1 MNLTF
6 ENAYLE
12 YIEYAK
18 LKLKPQSILKIK
30 SRFNTH
36 ILPYFCDKKIKDISA
51 LDYLNWQK
59 KIENLNY
66 RFKYKKALHYCNVA
80 LWNYL
85 KIFHGVNN
93 NVPSL
98 VGNFKNSYE
107 ITSYSY
113 FTLEEFKLFINH
125 IDTPI
130 YKTLFNFLFFT
141 GCRLGETLALTFNDL
156 KHNCIYINKTLTKE
170 SYNGS
175 RILTLPKTKKSIRT
189 LRIDNMLIE
198 ELAELQIYYIK
209 KFGFFNNDFY
219 IFGGLE
225 PLSPSTIERK
235 KNYYCDK
242 AGLKRIR
249 LHDFRH
255 SHATLLFNNEVPI
268 NLITYRLGH
277 SNINTTL
284 TTYCHLIPENE
295 KRTLEVLNS
304 LR

>member
-36 ILPYFCDKKIKDISA
+36 ILPYFCDRKIKDISA
-51 LDYLNWQK
+51 LDYLEWQK

-98 VGNFKNSYE
+98 VGNFKNNYE

-113 FTLEEFKLFINH
+113 FTLEEFKLFIFYWLQTRRN
-125 IDTPI
+125 IS
-130 YKTLFNFLFFT
+130 
-141 GCRLGETLALTFNDL
+141 
-156 KHNCIYINKTLTKE
+156 IN
-170 SYNGS
+170 
-175 RILTLPKTKKSIRT
+175 I
-189 LRIDNMLIE
+189 
-198 ELAELQIYYIK
+198 
-209 KFGFFNNDFY
+209 
-219 IFGGLE
+219 
-225 PLSPSTIERK
+225 
-235 KNYYCDK
+235 
-242 AGLKRIR
+242 
-249 LHDFRH
+249 
-255 SHATLLFNNEVPI
+255 
-268 NLITYRLGH
+268 
-277 SNINTTL
+277 
-284 TTYCHLIPENE
+284 
-295 KRTLEVLNS
+295 
-304 LR
+304 